1 MDSKTIGKQKSKRK
15 SELKLWAS
23 VGWLIIIWIVSSI
36 PSEKFPTQ
44 EIFSF
49 DKVAHFGE
57 YLLLALLVNS
67 SFRESKLRGR
77 NIWWLYLILFIIA
90 GLDEYHQRFIPGRTV
105 CIEDYLANASGLAVG
120 LIFFWILYDR
130 SKKPVS

>member
-1 MDSKTIGKQKSKRK
+1 MDSKTMGKQKSKRK

-90 GLDEYHQRFIPGRTV
+90 GLDEYHQRFIPG
-105 CIEDYLANASGLAVG
+105 
-120 LIFFWILYDR
+120 
-130 SKKPVS
+130 